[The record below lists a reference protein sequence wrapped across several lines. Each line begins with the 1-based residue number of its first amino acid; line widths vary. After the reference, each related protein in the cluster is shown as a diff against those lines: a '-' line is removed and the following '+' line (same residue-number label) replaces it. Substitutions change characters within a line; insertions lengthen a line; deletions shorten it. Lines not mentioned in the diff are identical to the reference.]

1 MVLNSF
7 DLIYWSQKLT
17 LKKSAGQLE
26 RLTSL
31 LAKATIDLHPHQIHA
46 AMYAFNSPLSRG
58 CIMADEVGL
67 GKTIE
72 AGIVISQLWLE
83 DKKKTLLIVPASLR
97 TQWQDELENLFGLKS
112 TVFDSQKF
120 DDEINNTGTVPFFN
134 NGIYIV
140 SPAFV
145 YKRANL
151 IEKIPWNLVVIDEA
165 HRFRRI
171 YRGRD
176 ASKMAY
182 SIREAIRNK
191 PKLLLSATP
200 LQNNLME
207 LYGIVSF
214 IDERI
219 LGTPYFFK
227 TRYVDAITQSNN
239 PDRQKEILSNLH
251 ELLVG
256 TESQEGD
263 SCTTGVL
270 TRTLRRQ
277 VQEYVKFTKRHST
290 TYDFTP
296 TKEEQLLYEKVS
308 EYLARPKLAAIDA
321 TQRNLMILVY
331 RKLLASSSFAI
342 APTLDRL
349 RGRLENEL
357 KIRQKEKIDL
367 KSEIVDIDNNN
378 LDESLEELQSNDLEQ
393 QEIKQSK
400 KEYRVPSNFSDAE
413 ITKEMMELDGFY
425 KLAISIKENT
435 KAIALIKAIEE
446 LFKQAK
452 VKKWP
457 EKIVI
462 FTESTRTQQYLEKV
476 FDRFKIEY
484 IPFNGSNN
492 SQVSSDAYDNWVKEY
507 KESAKSLSKPIAIRQ
522 ALIYA
527 FRTNP
532 EKKIFLTTEAGSEGL
547 NLQFANLLVN
557 YDLPWNPQRVEQR
570 IGRIHRYGQKLD
582 VMIVNLLNTNNYAD
596 KRVLELLTEKLHL
609 FDGLFG
615 TSDEI
620 LGAIGSGIDFE
631 KQILEIYQSC
641 RTQTEIDDAF
651 NQLQDLGKLKISEQ
665 MGKLRE
671 EMLDYFDPGI
681 LEVFKKTKQDIY
693 EKLSKQDQNLLRL
706 CRLYYREKITDHLII
721 PECYQINGESYL
733 FREETPDERGKLS
746 RVSIDHPIIKE
757 IIDYSSNI
765 STNPIPVLKIETSNY
780 QKISTL
786 LPPKSICML
795 YIFKLQINAVEQEEI
810 LAPFAFVKK
819 DNGWKSLPAD
829 ISQYLVEI
837 EHQFDGET
845 IDNIPHKKE
854 DFFKEWDSWKKQVI
868 EKYEQ
873 KNHKLYRREYDRI
886 LKYWESYS
894 IRVKDKLEKVNSE
907 INEFKRK
914 RENTI
919 DFDETK
925 IIDEKLEKLLVKQQ
939 QLQLDINK
947 EMTYAMEEQQK
958 EIKILKEKL
967 ELDQSE
973 ELIAVAQIKLL

>member
-1 MVLNSF
+1 MINNF
-7 DLIYWSQKLT
+7 DLIYWTQKLT
-17 LKKSAGQLE
+17 LKKSAGQLD

-72 AGIVISQLWLE
+72 AGIVLSQLWLE
-83 DKKKTLLIVPASLR
+83 NKRKILLIVPASLR
-97 TQWQDELENLFGLKS
+97 TQWQSELENLFGLKS
-112 TVFDSQKF
+112 IVFDSQKF
-120 DDEINNTGTVPFFN
+120 DEEINKTGSVPLHN
-134 NGIYIV
+134 DGIYIV
-140 SPAFV
+140 SSAFV
-145 YKRANL
+145 YKRAKL
-151 IEKIPWNLVVIDEA
+151 IENIPWNLIVIDEA
-165 HRFRRI
+165 HRFRRV

-182 SIREAIRNK
+182 LIRETIRNK

-214 IDERI
+214 VDEKI
-219 LGTPYFFK
+219 LGTPYYFK
-227 TRYVDAITQSNN
+227 TRFVDAIAQSNN

-251 ELLVG
+251 NLLVG

-277 VQEYVKFTKRHST
+277 VKEYVKFTKRNSV

-296 TKEEQLLYEKVS
+296 TEEEQKLYEKVS
-308 EYLARPKLAAIDA
+308 DYLARPKLAAIDS
-321 TQRNLMILVY
+321 TQRNLMVLVY

-342 APTLDRL
+342 APTLERL
-349 RGRLENEL
+349 RARLENEL
-357 KIRQKEKIDL
+357 KLRLEEKN
-367 KSEIVDIDNNN
+367 KSNTMTSGLENDISE
-378 LDESLEELQSNDLEQ
+378 ESLEELESKDLEQ
-393 QEIKQSK
+393 QEVKHIK
-400 KEYRVPSNFSDAE
+400 KEYRVQKEFSDEE
-413 ITKEMMELDGFY
+413 IKNEIAELDGYY

-435 KAIALIKAIEE
+435 KAVALIKAIKE

-452 VKKWP
+452 EKNWP

-462 FTESTRTQQYLEKV
+462 FTESTRTQKYIEAVLE
-476 FDRFKIEY
+476 RYKIGY

-492 SQVSSDAYDNWVKEY
+492 GQLATKAYNDWAKEF
-507 KESAKSLSKPIAIRQ
+507 KESARSLSKNIALRQ
-522 ALIYA
+522 SLIYA
-527 FRTNP
+527 FKNNP
-532 EKKIFLTTEAGSEGL
+532 ENKIFLTTEAGSEGL
-547 NLQFANLLVN
+547 NLQFANILVN

-582 VMIVNLLNTNNYAD
+582 VLIVNLLNTKNFAD

-641 RTQTEIDDAF
+641 RTQNEIDEAF
-651 NQLQDLGKLKISEQ
+651 NQLQNLGKLKISEQ
-665 MGKLRE
+665 MGQLRE

-681 LEVFKKTKQDIY
+681 LEVFKKTKQDLL
-693 EKLSKQDQNLLRL
+693 EKLSKQDQNLLHL
-706 CRLYYREKITDHLII
+706 SQLYYQEKISKHPSI
-721 PECYQINGESYL
+721 PECFQINSEHYL
-733 FREETPDERGKLS
+733 FREETLEERGKIS

-757 IIDYSSNI
+757 IIDYSSNL
-765 STNPIPVLKIETSNY
+765 STNPIPVLKIKTSNY
-780 QKISTL
+780 QKLSNY
-786 LPPKSICML
+786 LPSGSICML
-795 YIFKLQINAVEQEEI
+795 YVFKLQINAVEQEEI
-810 LAPFAFVKK
+810 LAPFAFVKNN
-819 DNGWKSLPAD
+819 DDWKPLPID
-829 ISQYLVEI
+829 ISQYLIES
-837 EHQFDGET
+837 EHQFDGEML
-845 IDNIPHKKE
+845 DSVPQKKD
-854 DFFKEWDSWKKQVI
+854 DFFREWNIWKKQVI

-886 LKYWESYS
+886 LHYWESYS
-894 IRVKDKLEKVNSE
+894 IKVKDKLEKVNLE
-907 INEFKRK
+907 IDELKRK

-925 IIDEKLEKLLVKQQ
+925 IIDEKLEKLLLKQQ

-947 EMTYAMEEQQK
+947 EMTYALEEQQK
-958 EIKILKEKL
+958 EIKDLKEKL
-967 ELDQSE
+967 ELSQSE

>member
-1 MVLNSF
+1 MVNNF

-31 LAKATIDLHPHQIHA
+31 LAKATIDLHPHQIHT

-72 AGIVISQLWLE
+72 AGIVLAQLWLE
-83 DKKKTLLIVPASLR
+83 NKRKILLIVPASLR
-97 TQWQDELENLFGLKS
+97 TQWQNELENLFGLKS

-120 DDEINNTGTVPFFN
+120 DEEINSSGSIPFN
-134 NGIYIV
+134 SDGIYIV
-140 SPAFV
+140 SSAFV
-145 YKRANL
+145 YKRAKL
-151 IEKIPWNLVVIDEA
+151 IEKIPWNLIVIDEA
-165 HRFRRI
+165 HRFRRV

-214 IDERI
+214 IDEKI
-219 LGTPYFFK
+219 LGTPYYFK
-227 TRYVDAITQSNN
+227 TRYVDAIIQSKN
-239 PDRQKEILSNLH
+239 PDRQREILHDLH
-251 ELLVG
+251 NLLVG
-256 TESQEGD
+256 TETQEGD
-263 SCTTGVL
+263 SCSTGVL

-296 TKEEQLLYEKVS
+296 TEEEQTLYEKVS

-349 RGRLENEL
+349 RTRLENEL
-357 KIRQKEKIDL
+357 KLRQQERKNDNFDKKND
-367 KSEIVDIDNNN
+367 DIN
-378 LDESLEELQSNDLEQ
+378 ESFEDIEDNDLEQ
-393 QEIKQSK
+393 QEQKQIK
-400 KEYRVPSNFSDAE
+400 KEYRVQKEFTDEE
-413 ITKEMMELDGFY
+413 IKKEMLELESFY

-435 KAIALIKAIEE
+435 KAIALIKAIKE

-452 VKKWP
+452 EKKWP
-457 EKIVI
+457 EKMVI
-462 FTESTRTQQYLEKV
+462 FTESARTQKYIESVL
-476 FDRFKIEY
+476 DRSNIGY

-492 SQVSSDAYDNWVKEY
+492 SQIALKAYDEWAKIF
-507 KESAKSLSKPIAIRQ
+507 KESAKTLSKSVALRQ
-522 ALIYA
+522 ALIYT
-527 FRTNP
+527 FKNDP
-532 EKKIFLTTEAGSEGL
+532 NKKIFLTTEAGSEGL
-547 NLQFANLLVN
+547 NLQFANILIN

-582 VMIVNLLNTNNYAD
+582 VLIVNLLNTKNYAD
-596 KRVLELLTEKLHL
+596 RRVLELLTEKLHL

-615 TSDEI
+615 SSDEI
-620 LGAIGSGIDFE
+620 LGSIGAGIDFE

-641 RTQTEIDDAF
+641 RTQNQIDQAF
-651 NQLQDLGKLKISEQ
+651 NELQNIGKLKISEQ
-665 MGKLRE
+665 IGKLRE

-681 LEVFKKTKQDIY
+681 IEVFKKTKQDIY
-693 EKLSKQDQNLLRL
+693 DKLSKQDQDLLL
-706 CRLYYREKITDHLII
+706 LSKLYYQEKIVKHPII
-721 PECYQINGESYL
+721 DSCYQINNENYL
-733 FREETPDERGKLS
+733 YREETIEERGKIS
-746 RVSIDHPIIKE
+746 RISIEHPIIKN
-757 IIDYSSNI
+757 ILDYSSNI
-765 STNPIPVLKIETSNY
+765 VTNPIPVLKIRTSNY
-780 QKISTL
+780 QKLSSQLITGSL
-786 LPPKSICML
+786 CML
-795 YIFKLQINAVEQEEI
+795 YIFKLKISAVEEDEVLIPIAFI
-810 LAPFAFVKK
+810 LKENKWIPL
-819 DNGWKSLPAD
+819 SAD
-829 ISQYLVEI
+829 ISQYMAEV
-837 EHQFDGET
+837 EHQYEGET
-845 IDNIPHKKE
+845 INSTPQNKE
-854 DFFKEWDSWKKQVI
+854 DFLKEWGIWKKQI
-868 EKYEQ
+868 IDKYEQ
-873 KNHKLYRREYDRI
+873 RNHRLYRREYDRI
-886 LKYWESYS
+886 LKYWDSYS
-894 IRVKDKLEKVNSE
+894 VRIKDKLEKVNQE
-907 INEFKRK
+907 MDEFKRK

-925 IIDEKLEKLLVKQQ
+925 IIDEKIEKLLSKQQ

-947 EMTYAMEEQQK
+947 EMSYSLEEQQK
-958 EIKILKEKL
+958 EIKNLKEKL
-967 ELDQSE
+967 QLTQNE
-973 ELIAVAQIKLL
+973 ELIAIAQIKLI

>member
-1 MVLNSF
+1 MVNNF
-7 DLIYWSQKLT
+7 DLIYWTQKLT
-17 LKKSAGQLE
+17 LKKSAGQLD

-72 AGIVISQLWLE
+72 AGIVLSQLWLE
-83 DKKKTLLIVPASLR
+83 NKRKILLVVPASLR
-97 TQWQDELENLFGLKS
+97 TQWQNELETLFGLKS

-120 DDEINNTGTVPFFN
+120 DEEINETGSVPLHN
-134 NGIYIV
+134 DGIYIV
-140 SPAFV
+140 SSAFV
-145 YKRANL
+145 YKRAKL
-151 IEKIPWNLVVIDEA
+151 IENIPWNLIVIDEA
-165 HRFRRI
+165 HRFRRV

-182 SIREAIRNK
+182 SIREAIRSK

-214 IDERI
+214 IDDKI
-219 LGTPYFFK
+219 LGTPYYFK
-227 TRYVDAITQSNN
+227 TRYVDAIAQSKN
-239 PDRQKEILSNLH
+239 PDRQREILSSLH
-251 ELLVG
+251 NLLVG
-256 TESQEGD
+256 TESQDGD

-277 VQEYVKFTKRHST
+277 VKEYVKFTKRNSV

-296 TKEEQLLYEKVS
+296 TKEEQELYEKVS
-308 EYLARPKLAAIDA
+308 EYLARPKLAAIDS
-321 TQRNLMILVY
+321 TQRNLMVLVY

-349 RGRLENEL
+349 RTRLENEL
-357 KIRQKEKIDL
+357 KLRQEENKLNDNPDL
-367 KSEIVDIDNNN
+367 DININE
-378 LDESLEELQSNDLEQ
+378 ESLEELESKDLEQ
-393 QEIKQSK
+393 QEVKQVK
-400 KEYRVPSNFSDAE
+400 KEYRVSKDFSDNQ
-413 ITKEMMELDGFY
+413 IQKEMLELDSFY

-435 KAIALIKAIEE
+435 KAVALIKAIEE

-452 VKKWP
+452 EKNWP

-462 FTESTRTQQYLEKV
+462 FTESTRTQKYIETVLE
-476 FDRFKIEY
+476 RYKIEY

-492 SQVSSDAYDNWVKEY
+492 GQVAVKAYDDWAKEF
-507 KESAKSLSKPIAIRQ
+507 KESAKSLSKSIAMRQ

-527 FRTNP
+527 FKNKS
-532 EKKIFLTTEAGSEGL
+532 ENKIFLTTEAGSEGL
-547 NLQFANLLVN
+547 NLQFANILVN

-582 VMIVNLLNTNNYAD
+582 VLIVNLLNTKNFAD

-641 RTQTEIDDAF
+641 RTQNEIDEAF
-651 NQLQDLGKLKISEQ
+651 NKLQNLGKLKISEQ
-665 MGKLRE
+665 MGQLRE

-681 LEVFKKTKQDIY
+681 LEVFKKTKQDLL
-693 EKLSKQDQNLLRL
+693 EKLSKQDQDLLHL
-706 CRLYYREKITDHLII
+706 SQLYYQDKINKHPNI
-721 PECYQINGESYL
+721 PECFQINGELYL
-733 FREETPDERGKLS
+733 FREETLEERGKIS
-746 RVSIDHPIIKE
+746 RASIDHPIIKE
-757 IIDYSSNI
+757 IINYSSSL
-765 STNPIPVLKIETSNY
+765 STNPIPILKIKTSNY
-780 QKISTL
+780 QKLSKY
-786 LPPKSICML
+786 LPSGSICML
-795 YIFKLQINAVEQEEI
+795 YVFKLQINAVEQEEI

-819 DNGWKSLPAD
+819 NQSWEPLPVD
-829 ISQYLVEI
+829 ISQYLVES
-837 EHQFDGET
+837 EHQVDEE
-845 IDNIPHKKE
+845 ILDSIPQKKE
-854 DFFKEWDSWKKQVI
+854 ELFKEWDSWKKQII

-886 LKYWESYS
+886 LRYWESYS
-894 IRVKDKLEKVNSE
+894 IKIKDKLEKVNIE
-907 INEFKRK
+907 IDELKRK

-925 IIDEKLEKLLVKQQ
+925 IIDDKLEKLLSKQQ

-947 EMTYAMEEQQK
+947 EMTYALDEQQK
-958 EIKILKEKL
+958 EIKDLKNKL
-967 ELDQSE
+967 ELTQSE
-973 ELIAVAQIKLL
+973 ELIAIAQIKLL